1 MNIYVFNIPGCI
13 AGRECVKIVPMV
25 NLRMVFMGSPE
36 FARTILQALIG
47 KTNLVGV
54 VTQPD
59 RPAGRGKVLTVP
71 PVKVLAEE
79 AGIPVMQPERLRRPE
94 AFDQLAAWQPE
105 LIVVAAFGQIL
116 RQNVLDLPKFSC
128 INVHASLLPRWRGAA
143 PIQAAL
149 LHGDNQTGVT
159 IMKMDTG
166 VDTGDIL
173 SQQSVDIAEQDN
185 TASLTDRLAVAGAE
199 LLLATMLLYLEGKIQ
214 PMPQDNALA
223 TYAPM
228 IKKEDGLLDFSEPAR
243 ALVCKVRAYNPWPG
257 TYFQWGGQQIKVLSA
272 NSLSE
277 TGLQP
282 AQHGKVNGMPV
293 VGTSE
298 GALIL
303 REVQL
308 AGKKPMPGGVF
319 LNGARGWLNYDGG
332 VG

>member
-1 MNIYVFNIPGCI
+1 
-13 AGRECVKIVPMV
+13 
-25 NLRMVFMGSPE
+25 MGSPE

-94 AFDQLAAWQPE
+94 AFDLLAAWQPD
-105 LIVVAAFGQIL
+105 LIIVAAFGQIL
-116 RQNVLDLPKFSC
+116 RQNVLDLPKFGC

-159 IMKMDTG
+159 IMKMDAG

-173 SQQSVDIAEQDN
+173 SQQAVDIAEQDN

-199 LLLATMLLYLEGKIQ
+199 LLLATMPLYLEEEIQ
-214 PMPQDNALA
+214 PTPQDNALA

-228 IKKEDGLLDFSEPAR
+228 IKKE
-243 ALVCKVRAYNPWPG
+243 
-257 TYFQWGGQQIKVLSA
+257 
-272 NSLSE
+272 
-277 TGLQP
+277 
-282 AQHGKVNGMPV
+282 
-293 VGTSE
+293 
-298 GALIL
+298 
-303 REVQL
+303 
-308 AGKKPMPGGVF
+308 
-319 LNGARGWLNYDGG
+319 
-332 VG
+332 